1 MCESI
6 LFLRGQYISS
16 LKILKTL
23 LENNIQNR
31 RFQDEILPYYRDG
44 ILDNWLRRQGAK
56 RVEVDSS
63 AARKDILNSIYK
75 SIVGDICPFDLSSK
89 FSEVWKI
96 ERVLVDGS
104 PVKKLARKIYVVTAN
119 TIEIEI
125 VSSVRVDDD
134 FVLSIRPKKGEP
146 FSRKRIKS
154 CVSNQKKCYTFD
166 VSNLNDASE
175 DVFSLVEGDENVLF
189 DFHLVP
195 KLLPLFDID
204 SELKAFY
211 VDSNVLSALEIS
223 DSFTYNRY
231 SCDQAIGLLKE
242 INKKCSPLVFRFPQE
257 SEFDSII
264 YQKKRVQRF
273 WTVQDIQKNT
283 GGQWPLVLLTQK

>member
-31 RFQDEILPYYRDG
+31 RFQDEILPYYKDG

-195 KLLPLFDID
+195 KLPLFDID
-204 SELKAFY
+204 SELKAFH
-211 VDSNVLSALEIS
+211 VDSNVLRTLKIS
-223 DSFTYNRY
+223 DSFTDNRY

-257 SEFDSII
+257 SEFDSI
-264 YQKKRVQRF
+264 YQKKCVQGF
-273 WTVQDIQKNT
+273 LTVQDIQKNT
-283 GGQWPLVLLTQK
+283 VGQWPLVLLTQK